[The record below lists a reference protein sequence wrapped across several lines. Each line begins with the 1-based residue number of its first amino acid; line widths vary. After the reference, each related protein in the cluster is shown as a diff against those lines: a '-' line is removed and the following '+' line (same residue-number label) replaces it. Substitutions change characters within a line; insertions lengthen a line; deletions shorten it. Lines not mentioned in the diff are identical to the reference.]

1 MVQKFSLLL
10 LSIILIFGAVLP
22 PGKSM
27 AATGSYNTVAIAD
40 IDQLRV
46 RSGPGT
52 SFRVIGFINK
62 GQKFTVLGQNENWY
76 KINSPFGEGWV
87 VRDFLEIKT
96 IKQESKQDNS
106 GTKNNMGMVN
116 GDTLNIRQ
124 APSTTSP
131 VIGKLTKGTSVSIYS
146 KQNNWVEVGFSNLRG
161 WVSSEFIDS
170 QTTGVSTGKTQST
183 KNGISGTVTANS
195 LSIRAGASLNTK
207 LLGTVTKGLSF
218 TILEEKYNWA
228 KIEYKTGS
236 FGWVA
241 GWYLDKK
248 AEKSQQ
254 SGQDVKE
261 SLITIIHNGTN
272 IRKGP
277 DVQSAVVER
286 ANKGLNFSV
295 KSVINDWYEIKLK
308 NGQTGYVAGWLVS
321 INGSKPQIEKPGAE
335 GYLKNKTIVL
345 DPGHGGGDKGAS
357 GAGGTYEK
365 VLTLRTAQLLF
376 DKLKAAGANVYVTRK
391 NDSYLQLASR
401 VNIARTYNADAFI
414 SLHYDSNLDR
424 SVRGMTGYYYHS
436 NQKALADSLFASTIG
451 QTKLQNRGV
460 RFGDYHVLRENSQS
474 AVLMELGYL
483 SNPEEELTLKSSG
496 FQENAASGLFYGLAR
511 YFKAN

>member
-1 MVQKFSLLL
+1 MVNRFSLLL
-10 LSIILIFGAVLP
+10 FSIILIFEAVLP
-22 PGKSM
+22 PGKSV
-27 AATGSYNTVAIAD
+27 AATGSYNTVAIAG

-76 KINSPFGEGWV
+76 KIDSPFGEGWV

-96 IKQESKQDNS
+96 IKQESKQDSNAS
-106 GTKNNMGMVN
+106 INNMGIVN

-124 APSTTSP
+124 EPSTTSP
-131 VIGKLTKGTSVSIYS
+131 VIGKLTKGTNVSIYS
-146 KQNNWVEVGFSNLRG
+146 KQNNWLEVGFSNLRG
-161 WVSSEFIDS
+161 WVISEFIDS
-170 QTTGVSTGKTQST
+170 QTTDVTTGKTQNT
-183 KNGISGTVTANS
+183 KSGINGTVTANS
-195 LSIRAGASLNTK
+195 ISVRAGASLNTK

-218 TILEEKYNWA
+218 TILEEKNNWA
-228 KIEYKTGS
+228 KIEYKSGS

-241 GWYLDKK
+241 GWYLDKN
-248 AEKSQQ
+248 AVKSQ

-261 SLITIIHNGTN
+261 SIITIIHNGTN
-272 IRKGP
+272 IRTQP
-277 DVQSAVVER
+277 EVQSAVVER
-286 ANKGLNFSV
+286 ANKGMNFIV
-295 KSVINDWYEIKLK
+295 KSVINDWYEIKMK

-345 DPGHGGGDKGAS
+345 DPGHGGGDKGAT
-357 GAGGTYEK
+357 GAGGTFEK

-376 DKLKAAGANVYVTRK
+376 DKLKAAGANVYMTRK

-401 VNIARTYNADAFI
+401 VNMGLSYNADAFI

-436 NQKALADSLFASTIG
+436 SQKALADSLFASTIG
-451 QTKLQNRGV
+451 QTKLMNRGV
-460 RFGDYHVLRENSQS
+460 RFGDYHVLRENSQN
-474 AVLMELGYL
+474 AVLIELGYL

-496 FQENAASGLFYGLAR
+496 FQENAASGLFDGLAR
-511 YFKAN
+511 FFKVN

>member
-22 PGKSM
+22 PGKSV
-27 AATGSYNTVAIAD
+27 AATGSYNTVAIAG

-161 WVSSEFIDS
+161 WVSSQFIDS

-195 LSIRAGASLNTK
+195 LSVHAGASLNTK

-218 TILEEKYNWA
+218 TILEEKNNWA

-241 GWYLDKK
+241 GWYLEKK
-248 AEKSQQ
+248 Q
-254 SGQDVKE
+254 
-261 SLITIIHNGTN
+261 
-272 IRKGP
+272 
-277 DVQSAVVER
+277 
-286 ANKGLNFSV
+286 
-295 KSVINDWYEIKLK
+295 
-308 NGQTGYVAGWLVS
+308 
-321 INGSKPQIEKPGAE
+321 
-335 GYLKNKTIVL
+335 
-345 DPGHGGGDKGAS
+345 
-357 GAGGTYEK
+357 
-365 VLTLRTAQLLF
+365 
-376 DKLKAAGANVYVTRK
+376 
-391 NDSYLQLASR
+391 
-401 VNIARTYNADAFI
+401 
-414 SLHYDSNLDR
+414 
-424 SVRGMTGYYYHS
+424 
-436 NQKALADSLFASTIG
+436 
-451 QTKLQNRGV
+451 
-460 RFGDYHVLRENSQS
+460 
-474 AVLMELGYL
+474 
-483 SNPEEELTLKSSG
+483 
-496 FQENAASGLFYGLAR
+496 
-511 YFKAN
+511 